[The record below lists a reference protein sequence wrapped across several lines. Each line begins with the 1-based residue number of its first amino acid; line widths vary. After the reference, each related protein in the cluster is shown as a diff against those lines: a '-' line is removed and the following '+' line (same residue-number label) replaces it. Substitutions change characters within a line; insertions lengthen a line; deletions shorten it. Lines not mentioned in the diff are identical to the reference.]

1 MTKGILGR
9 KVGMTQVFTA
19 KGELV
24 PVTVIEVLPNVVLQ
38 VKTPETDGYSAIQLG
53 VFDKRKIAINKPEQ
67 GHAKKANATPK
78 RYVREIRDAQG
89 DYKVG
94 DKVEASIFTTGEYV
108 DVQGVT
114 KGHGF
119 QGSIKRLGQSRGPM
133 AHGSRYHRRPGSMG
147 AIINKVFKGKLLPG
161 QMGGDIRTAQKLLVV
176 ATDLTNNLIL
186 IKGNVPGANKSFVTV
201 KSTVKPHKASDIK
214 LAGSVGQAAK
224 KEVDEKASQTADQNT
239 QADVKNDTASAK

>member
-9 KVGMTQVFTA
+9 KIGMTQVFTS

-24 PVTVIEVLPNVVLQ
+24 PVTVIEVLPNTVLQ
-38 VKTPETDGYSAIQLG
+38 VKTPETDGYSAVQLG
-53 VFDKRKIAINKPEQ
+53 VFDKRKIAANKPEQ

-78 RYVREIRDAQG
+78 RYIREIRDAEG
-89 DYKVG
+89 DYKQG
-94 DKVEASIFTTGEYV
+94 DQVEVSIFNAGEYV
-108 DVQGVT
+108 DVQGIT

-176 ATDLTNNLIL
+176 AIDKSSNLIL
-186 IKGNVPGANKSFVTV
+186 IKGNVPGANKSFVTI
-201 KSTVKPHKASDIK
+201 KSTVKAYKASDIK
-214 LAGSVGQAAK
+214 LAGAVGQETT
-224 KEVDEKASQTADQNT
+224 KETTTQNT
-239 QADVKNDTASAK
+239 QADADNGAASAK

>member
-9 KVGMTQVFTA
+9 KIGMTQVFTS

-24 PVTVIEVLPNVVLQ
+24 PVTVIEVLPNTVLQ

-53 VFDKRKIAINKPEQ
+53 VFDKRKIAANKPEQ

-78 RYVREIRDAQG
+78 RYIREIRDAEG
-89 DYKVG
+89 DYKQG
-94 DKVEASIFTTGEYV
+94 DQVEVSIFDAGEYV
-108 DVQGVT
+108 DVQGIT

-176 ATDLTNNLIL
+176 AIDKSSNLIL
-186 IKGNVPGANKSFVTV
+186 IKGNVPGANKSFVTI
-201 KSTVKPHKASDIK
+201 KSTVKAYKASDIK
-214 LAGSVGQAAK
+214 LAGTVGQEIKAK
-224 KEVDEKASQTADQNT
+224 EADTQNT
-239 QADVKNDTASAK
+239 QADANNGAASAK